1 MKDLEYMTNLSD
13 GRLNRIKEL
22 LECKGALRET
32 EKALNEKLTQSL
44 DQITNLEEKAAFFES
59 LSLERAADLEKLK
72 VDTEMLAGNF
82 ENLVDYIRRL
92 KEELA
97 SHGHELIEGPVIN
110 LPESAQSAWIE
121 PEVKFHC
128 PNEEMVMDL
137 KKIVENMTLKLSSRQ
152 EALDSLNSK
161 I

>member
-1 MKDLEYMTNLSD
+1 MSEFTSEQRAHEILRLRQGLTEKSSELDQRMKDLEYMTNLSD

-110 LPESAQSAWIE
+110 LPESAQSA
-121 PEVKFHC
+121 
-128 PNEEMVMDL
+128 
-137 KKIVENMTLKLSSRQ
+137 
-152 EALDSLNSK
+152 
-161 I
+161 